1 MTKKSDKNDP
11 EIKKKGN
18 KEKIN
23 NIILIF
29 INLYY
34 SKQNTSHIFHLFLLQ
49 YSLFLFDLVQ
59 L

>member
-23 NIILIF
+23 NIILF
-29 INLYY
+29 
-34 SKQNTSHIFHLFLLQ
+34 
-49 YSLFLFDLVQ
+49 SLFSNI
-59 L
+59 